1 MRVVQRTQCAH
12 FPSTARSKS
21 CSTEM
26 SVLWYLELIDKFKGR
41 KMSNLFA
48 FHLEKFS
55 PRRSDGGYQH
65 IYIFFFLMMWTFPWV
80 WQIFSP
86 STWTGEKLEHVWTL
100 DFFSSVILG
109 FLGLSESKPQQNW
122 YQIVGNFPQKKLV
135 QFVLC
140 PQQYFRRKNQDL
152 VSRNTQFVAP
162 YCCGARIPL
171 AWKGAHPWNQRRENI
186 L

>member
-26 SVLWYLELIDKFKGR
+26 SLLCYLELIDKFKER
-41 KMSNLFA
+41 KINNLFA

-122 YQIVGNFPQKKLV
+122 YEIVGISHKKNL
-135 QFVLC
+135 FNLFC
-140 PQQYFRRKNQDL
+140 DPGAQQYFRRKNQDL
-152 VSRNTQFVAP
+152 VSRNTRFVAP
-162 YCCGARIPL
+162 YSEKRYSSTEIY
-171 AWKGAHPWNQRRENI
+171 I
-186 L
+186 